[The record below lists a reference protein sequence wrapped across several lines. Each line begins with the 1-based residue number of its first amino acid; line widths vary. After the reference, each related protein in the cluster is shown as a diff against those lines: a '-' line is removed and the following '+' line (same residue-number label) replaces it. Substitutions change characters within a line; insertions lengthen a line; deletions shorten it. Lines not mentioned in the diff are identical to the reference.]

1 MRTLLKVYGQET
13 SERVY
18 TLGEAHRAL
27 QGLAARRSERRAPCP
42 LHRGVGRFRSDAGNS
57 APNNDG
63 QSGSHGGRCAQQSL
77 KSE

>member
-27 QGLAARRSERRAPCP
+27 QGLTARRSGRRAPCP
-42 LHRGVGRFRSDAGNS
+42 LRSEVGRFRSAAGNS
-57 APNNDG
+57 AVGNDG
-63 QSGSHGGRCAQQSL
+63 QSGSNGGRCTRHTPN
-77 KSE
+77 SE

>member
-1 MRTLLKVYGQET
+1 MRTLLKVYGQEA

-42 LHRGVGRFRSDAGNS
+42 LHLGVGRFRSDAGNPPPS
-57 APNNDG
+57 NDG
-63 QSGSHGGRCAQQSL
+63 QSGSHGKRCTQQSR